1 MKRWIVIVAALA
13 VGIFMLG
20 VDRRTD
26 DTGIEVAI
34 LLGTALGL
42 TLAAPRAALAV
53 ALAIGLPAAVL
64 NGSVPAIVVSGV
76 GAGIGW
82 VMRRTAA
89 V

>member
-1 MKRWIVIVAALA
+1 MKRWVVIIAALA
-13 VGIFMLG
+13 IGLFMLG

-34 LLGTALGL
+34 FLGTALGL

-64 NGSVPAIVVSGV
+64 NGSVPALVVSSV